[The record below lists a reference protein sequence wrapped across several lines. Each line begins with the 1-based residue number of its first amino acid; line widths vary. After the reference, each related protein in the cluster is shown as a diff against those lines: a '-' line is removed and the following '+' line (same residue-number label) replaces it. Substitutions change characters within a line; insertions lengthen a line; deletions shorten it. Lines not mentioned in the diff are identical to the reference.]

1 MRILDSSVDQTVVWR
16 VPREL
21 RFAGGRSRYALESV
35 HRESAR
41 RVFAPSDALLP
52 GARGRTALSDSIGKN
67 ARRHTAASGRG
78 RTAPGDA
85 LLPGARE
92 RTALSDIRDER
103 ARPLVTVGGCEKQHQ
118 AASGCR
124 DGRRRTAFDENRRLL
139 ATRPPCR
146 GDVKGTH

>member
-21 RFAGGRSRYALESV
+21 RFAGGRLRYALESV

-41 RVFAPSDALLP
+41 RVL
-52 GARGRTALSDSIGKN
+52 
-67 ARRHTAASGRG
+67 
-78 RTAPGDA
+78 APGDA